1 MANDERMPEMQQ
13 QFNELRRAIADDAA
27 HQLAAS
33 ERRLRE
39 GFSRD
44 FETRQEARAGRD
56 QLARD
61 FDARLETRVT
71 GLSEKLSVDMAA
83 GFAAGETRLRE
94 GLSAEMATR
103 FDASERRLTQTLSQ
117 VVARQL
123 ETAQQHLEGRLQVH
137 AEDLKGLVTK
147 AAEGYGAT
155 LETIDRK
162 LGALNRKV
170 DVGFADHG
178 KVLADHSRRI
188 VRLEHGRRRRSG

>member
-33 ERRLRE
+33 ERRLCE

-44 FETRQEARAGRD
+44 FESKLEARAGREL
-56 QLARD
+56 LARD
-61 FDARLETRVT
+61 VARVETRVT
-71 GLSEKLSVDMAA
+71 GLGEKLSVEMAA

-103 FDASERRLTQTLSQ
+103 FDASERRLTETLSQ

-147 AAEGYGAT
+147 AAEGYGTT

-170 DVGFADHG
+170 DAGFADHG
-178 KVLADHSRRI
+178 KILADHSRL
-188 VRLEHGRRRRSG
+188 RLSLRAGYGEPE